1 MLNLDDR
8 IGSYGW
14 NMRFPQSFLDE
25 IRARISISSVIGR
38 SVQWDKRKTNAGKGD
53 FWACCPFHGEKTPSF
68 HCEDRK
74 GRYHCFGCKES
85 GDIFTYLVQKEGVP
99 FPEAVERLAS
109 EAGLQLPQLSP
120 EAEAREERRA
130 NLYDVMDL
138 AQEFFVGQ
146 LQTSAGAGARGYLS
160 DRGLSGEVQ
169 REFGI
174 GFAPNDRHALSKV
187 LSARD
192 ISIDQMD
199 EAGLVIRLDDG
210 KPAYDRFRDRIMFPI
225 RDPRGRVIAFGGR
238 AMSRDAPAKYLNSPD
253 TPLFHKGTVLYNMDK
268 ARKPAHDAGALIACE
283 GYMDVIALTRAGLPY
298 SVAPL
303 GTALTEDQLALMWKI
318 TPEPVLCFDGDDAGL
333 KAAYRALDLALERL
347 TPGSSLKFVLLP
359 EGLDPD
365 DLLNSG
371 GSEAVRQAIEQAEP
385 MASMVWRRAWSR
397 NDRSTPERK
406 ARFEADLMQT
416 VNTIADPTVR
426 KYYTDDM
433 RERVAGL
440 LQASG
445 GIGWQKS
452 RGRKFGGAR
461 VSAGFRGRWHKEPW
475 EIETPASP
483 QLRAL
488 AGRPVHDAATQR
500 RTGLILLTLANHPA
514 LAEEMIDDMV
524 SMDLP
529 TSELDSLRRRII
541 DTCAS
546 GANLE
551 KHDLRDHLIQTGMG
565 AILDALD
572 TQARHHDCWFAGTD
586 AADADARTGL
596 KQLVVMNRK
605 LVTLEKEL
613 KRAEMRLAEYPTE
626 ENLNHLNE
634 VRDQL
639 NSMTGAEATIDGY
652 GEASGRTVNPAG

>member
-1 MLNLDDR
+1 
-8 IGSYGW
+8 
-14 NMRFPQSFLDE
+14 MRFPQSFLDE

-138 AQEFFVGQ
+138 AQEFFVAQ
-146 LQTSAGAGARGYLS
+146 LQTAAGARARGYLS
-160 DRGLSGEVQ
+160 DRGLSGDVQ

-187 LSARD
+187 LAAGN
-192 ISIDQMD
+192 ISVDQMD
-199 EAGLVIRLDDG
+199 EAGLVFRPDDG
-210 KPAYDRFRDRIMFPI
+210 KSGYDRFRDRIMFPI

-238 AMSRDAPAKYLNSPD
+238 AMNPDAPAKYLNSPD

-303 GTALTEDQLALMWKI
+303 GTALTEDQLAMMWKV

-371 GSEAVRQAIEQAEP
+371 GPEAVRQAIEQAEP

-416 VNTIADPTVR
+416 VNAIADPTVR

-440 LQASG
+440 LQAPG
-445 GIGWQKS
+445 GARWQKS

-461 VSAGFRGRWHKEPW
+461 ASAGGRGRWQKEPW

-514 LAEEMIDDMV
+514 LAEEMIDDLV
-524 SMDLP
+524 SMDVP

-546 GANLE
+546 GADLE

-613 KRAEMRLAEYPTE
+613 KRAEMRLAEDPTE

-652 GEASGRTVNPAG
+652 GEASGRTANPAG